1 MRRKHLTVRAVGEVA
16 CVGDA
21 EVIEGDVGEVGTS
34 LVREGVVVLVVVGEA
49 VGVGVGFGVVAGGH
63 EAHAGGVYAG

>member
-1 MRRKHLTVRAVGEVA
+1 MRRKHLTIRAVGEVA

-21 EVIEGDVGEVGTS
+21 EVIEGDVGEVGAS
-34 LVREGVVVLVVVGEA
+34 LVGEGVVVLVVVGEA
-49 VGVGVGFGVVAGGH
+49 VIIGVGFGVVAGGH